1 MYDGDKTMTK
11 LFGGMSDKHEVWF
24 IIPFRRQVLHLW
36 ATFRLKV
43 KSQSLTIYYEV
54 TLQYIEAATDIIW
67 CNHAA
72 LCVMMCTS
80 LRVITFFS
88 FNLFMRYAPD
98 TRWITQ
104 RCTGSKPNTIRV
116 TCISQHFLSGVC
128 MQRHKNTQSATSC
141 PTDMNLFLKNL
152 KLSCLI
158 AFLQTFSLHTV
169 SKGASHADTLRL
181 FVCRNLITSHLMS
194 WD

>member
-1 MYDGDKTMTK
+1 M
-11 LFGGMSDKHEVWF
+11 
-24 IIPFRRQVLHLW
+24 
-36 ATFRLKV
+36 
-43 KSQSLTIYYEV
+43 
-54 TLQYIEAATDIIW
+54 
-67 CNHAA
+67 

-88 FNLFMRYAPD
+88 FNHFMLYAPD

-104 RCTGSKPNTIRV
+104 RCTGSKPSTIRV
-116 TCISQHFLSGVC
+116 TCFSQHFLPGVRVC
-128 MQRHKNTQSATSC
+128 VQRHKNTQSTTSC
-141 PTDMNLFLKNL
+141 PTDMNQSLKNL
-152 KLSCLI
+152 ELSCLI
-158 AFLQTFSLHTV
+158 AFLQKVSLHTV